1 MQNSIL
7 RTWLYRNVTSD
18 GDWSDPWSAGNRSPW
33 HGRRC
38 YACHRLPGSDGLPGR
53 TRPGVIP
60 VLVPR
65 ARLELGEHGGLA

>member
-18 GDWSDPWSAGNRSPW
+18 GDWSDPWSAGNRSPG

-38 YACHRLPGSDGLPGR
+38 SACHRLPGSDGLHG
-53 TRPGVIP
+53 T
-60 VLVPR
+60 
-65 ARLELGEHGGLA
+65 ARLNAIPNLVSRPWLDLGEHGGFV